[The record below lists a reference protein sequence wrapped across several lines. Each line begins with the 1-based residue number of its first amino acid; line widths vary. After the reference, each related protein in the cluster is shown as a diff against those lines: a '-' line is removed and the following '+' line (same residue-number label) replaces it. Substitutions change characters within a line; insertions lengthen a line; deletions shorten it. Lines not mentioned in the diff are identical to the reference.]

1 MMHILICRD
10 LRQFDFQ
17 INVTQKGLEKYASFS
32 LANKLV
38 FIDGFQSLSSSFD
51 GLVWNLVESGCKY
64 SSEEFDSEI
73 LDLVEQKAFYPCE
86 CMCNFKKC

>member
-1 MMHILICRD
+1 MHILICRD

-51 GLVWNLVESGCKY
+51 GLV
-64 SSEEFDSEI
+64 
-73 LDLVEQKAFYPCE
+73 
-86 CMCNFKKC
+86 